1 MPFILSGNVGSATA
15 ATGFDVDNSLMF
27 DKASSAYMT
36 RSAAGSGATKATFSF
51 WVKRSKLAD
60 TQIIHNFYSASD
72 SYNKFYF
79 DGNDR
84 FIMKQQVSSTTQI
97 QIMPSRRFR
106 DMSSWYHIVYI
117 VDPTESTEANR
128 VKVYVNGVQE
138 SSFGTE
144 TYPAEDALVRV
155 EYAQYVGREYTDDT
169 KFFDGYLAEFV
180 FLDGVAAAIGD
191 LGVFDE
197 DSGIWKPID
206 VSGLTFGSRGFY
218 LDFKDSGNLGDD
230 ESGNENDFTESGIA
244 ATDQG
249 IDTCTNNF
257 ATLNPL
263 IQGTSNNART
273 FSEGNT
279 TVVLGR
285 DSASVS
291 SIGVSAGKWYVE
303 IKCITDAA
311 NPVIFI
317 AEEGSPATV
326 NPYGGTNGVGVKEF
340 GYVND
345 GKKKG
350 NAGDFTSYGATWT
363 AGNIISMAYDA
374 DNGTLWFAKNG
385 AWQASATKT
394 EIENGTTTNAAFTG
408 LSGLF
413 FFGCCDAATGTGD
426 KFSCNF
432 GSPYFAISSG
442 NADGDGFGNFEYE
455 VPSGYFALCTK
466 NLAEYGG

>member
-1 MPFILSGNVGSATA
+1 MPFILPGNVGSATA
-15 ATGFDVDNSLMF
+15 ATGFSVDNSCMF
-27 DKASSAYMT
+27 NSADSASLSKT
-36 RSAAGSGATKATFSF
+36 PSSDGSNTVWTVSM
-51 WVKRSKLAD
+51 WVKRASLASGKLHAAGTSD
-60 TQIIHNFYSASD
+60 TYEFLFDDSNFGLTLYNGDAKIFETTRALRDISAWYSIVLA
-72 SYNKFYF
+72 YNTGLSGTNKVKL
-79 DGNDR
+79 
-84 FIMKQQVSSTTQI
+84 FI
-97 QIMPSRRFR
+97 
-106 DMSSWYHIVYI
+106 
-117 VDPTESTEANR
+117 
-128 VKVYVNGVQE
+128 NGVQE
-138 SSFGTE
+138 TSFSTDNRSSAGTMNHINQ
-144 TYPAEDALVRV
+144 DIV
-155 EYAQYVGREYTDDT
+155 QYVGRTHGGGL
-169 KFFDGYLAEFV
+169 FDGYMAEV
-180 FLDGVAAAIGD
+180 CIIDGTAYAASDFGE
-191 LGVFDE
+191 FDG